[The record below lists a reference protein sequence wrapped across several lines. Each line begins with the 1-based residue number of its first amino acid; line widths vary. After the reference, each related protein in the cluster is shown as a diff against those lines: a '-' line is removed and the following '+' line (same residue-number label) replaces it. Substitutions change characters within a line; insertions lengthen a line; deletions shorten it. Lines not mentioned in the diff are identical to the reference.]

1 MHFNY
6 SKKALNMQ
14 IPLEV
19 LEILKKL
26 NQADF
31 EAYIVGGCVRDLAMS
46 GIKGLKRTPKDW
58 DITTNA
64 LPKQIQKLF
73 PDSVY
78 ENEFGTVAIKTHSE
92 NPNLKIIEVTTLRKE
107 GKYSDK
113 RHPDEIKFA
122 ETIEE
127 DLNRRDFT
135 VNAMALNLRI
145 MNNESRIKNGKEKT
159 NNNHVSFIIS
169 NSKFQI
175 LDSKFYNIIDPFNG
189 QKDLQKK
196 LIRTVGN
203 AKERFF
209 EDGLRLMR
217 AIRFACELNFQ
228 IEPQT
233 LTAIKDN
240 ASFLGF
246 ISKERIRDELIKI
259 INSPQAVKGIF
270 LLQENDLLKQII
282 PELEK
287 GIGVTQN
294 KHHIYTIW
302 EHLWR
307 SLDYACEKEYSLEVK
322 LASLFH
328 DIGKP
333 YTKEGEGINSTFYN
347 HEWQGAKITT
357 RILDRLKFPKNKSE
371 KIIKLVRYHGFVYD
385 PEVTTDAAIRRL
397 LVKIGKENI
406 QELAQVREADR
417 IGSGCPKALPFRLR
431 HFLFRVEKVLKELEG
446 QQPSLKILKMNGND
460 IIKILGI
467 EPGPKIGAILSILL
481 EQVLDDP
488 KKNSK
493 KYLEKEA
500 KRLNQLSQN
509 ELKEKQKIAQEKY
522 KDLLQDEERKIKK
535 KYFVS

>member
-1 MHFNY
+1 M
-6 SKKALNMQ
+6 
-14 IPLEV
+14 
-19 LEILKKL
+19 EIIEKL

-31 EAYIVGGCVRDLAMS
+31 EAYIVGGCVRYLVLS
-46 GIKGLKRTPKDW
+46 ETKKLKRNPKDW

-64 LPKQIQKLF
+64 KPEQIQKIF
-73 PDSVY
+73 PDCVY
-78 ENEFGTVAIKTHSE
+78 ENEFGTVAVKTGSE
-92 NPNLKIIEVTTLRKE
+92 NVALKIIEITTFRKE

-113 RHPDEIKFA
+113 RHPDKIEFA
-122 ETIEE
+122 KTIEE
-127 DLNRRDFT
+127 DLSRRDFT
-135 VNAMALNLRI
+135 INAMA
-145 MNNESRIKNGKEKT
+145 IKPKNTEYAIQNT
-159 NNNHVSFIIS
+159 EYTLV
-169 NSKFQI
+169 
-175 LDSKFYNIIDPFNG
+175 DPFDG
-189 QKDLQKK
+189 QKDLQNK

-203 AKERFF
+203 AKERFS

-217 AIRFACELNFQ
+217 AIRFACEINFQ
-228 IEPQT
+228 VEPKT
-233 LTAIKDN
+233 SKAIKDN
-240 ASFLGF
+240 ASLLAF

-294 KHHIYTIW
+294 KHHIYTVW
-302 EHLWR
+302 EHAWR
-307 SLDYACEKEYSLEVK
+307 SLKYACKKEYGLEVK

-333 YTKEGEGINSTFYN
+333 YTKEGEGIDATFYN
-347 HEWQGAKITT
+347 HEWQGAKITA
-357 RILDRLKFPKNKSE
+357 RILNRLKFPKNKSE

-385 PEVTTDAAIRRL
+385 PEITTDAAIRRL
-397 LVKIGKENI
+397 LVKVGKENI

-446 QQPSLKILKMNGND
+446 QQPSLKILKINGND
-460 IIKILGI
+460 IIKTLGI

-488 KKNSK
+488 KKNNK
-493 KYLEKEA
+493 KYMEKEA
-500 KRLNQLSQN
+500 KEISLLSQN
-509 ELKEKQKIAQEKY
+509 ELKKKHKIAQKKY
-522 KDLLQDEERKIKK
+522 KNLLEEDEKEIKK
-535 KYFVS
+535 KYYVN

>member
-1 MHFNY
+1 
-6 SKKALNMQ
+6 MQ

-19 LEILKKL
+19 LEIIKKL
-26 NQADF
+26 NQANF
-31 EAYIVGGCVRDLAMS
+31 EAYIVGGCVRDL
-46 GIKGLKRTPKDW
+46 IINKVKGLKRRPKDW

-64 LPKQIQKLF
+64 RPKQIQKLF

-78 ENEFGTVAIKTHSE
+78 ENKFGTVLIKTGSE
-92 NPNLKIIEVTTLRKE
+92 SPDLKIIEVTTFRRE

-113 RHPDEIKFA
+113 RHPDKIKFA
-122 ETIEE
+122 KTIEE
-127 DLNRRDFT
+127 DLSRRDFT
-135 VNAMALNLRI
+135 VNAMALHLETQNLKLKSQK
-145 MNNESRIKNGKEKT
+145 ESYKLQVASYK
-159 NNNHVSFIIS
+159 
-169 NSKFQI
+169 
-175 LDSKFYNIIDPFNG
+175 IIDPFNG

-196 LIRTVGN
+196 LIRAAGN
-203 AKERFF
+203 PKERFS

-233 LTAIKDN
+233 LNAIKDN
-240 ASFLGF
+240 ASLLSF

-259 INSPQAVKGIF
+259 INSSQAVKGIF

-294 KHHIYTIW
+294 KHHIYTVW
-302 EHLWR
+302 EHAWR
-307 SLDYACEKEYSLEVK
+307 SLDYACKKEYSLEVK

-333 YTKEGEGINSTFYN
+333 YTKEGEGIDSTFYN
-347 HEWQGAKITT
+347 HEWQGAKITA
-357 RILDRLKFPKNKSE
+357 RILGRLKFPKDKAE
-371 KIIKLVRYHGFVYD
+371 KIIKLVRCHGFVYD
-385 PEVTTDAAIRRL
+385 PEITTDAAIRRL

-446 QQPSLKILKMNGND
+446 KQPSLKILKINGND
-460 IIKILGI
+460 IIKTLHI
-467 EPGPKIGAILSILL
+467 EPSPKIGAILSILL

-493 KYLEKEA
+493 KQLEKEA
-500 KRLNQLSQN
+500 KELNQLPQN
-509 ELKEKQKIAQEKY
+509 QLKKKQKIAQEKY
-522 KDLLQDEERKIKK
+522 KNLLEENEKEIKK
-535 KYFVS
+535 KYYVN

>member
-1 MHFNY
+1 
-6 SKKALNMQ
+6 MQ

-19 LEILKKL
+19 LEIIKKL

-31 EAYIVGGCVRDLAMS
+31 EAYIVGGCVRDSILQNQS
-46 GIKGLKRTPKDW
+46 VIKPKDW

-64 LPKQIQKLF
+64 LPEQIQKLF
-73 PDSVY
+73 PKSVY
-78 ENEFGTVAIKTHSE
+78 ENEFGTVLIKTDSKD
-92 NPNLKIIEVTTLRKE
+92 PNLKTIEITTFRKE

-113 RHPDEIKFA
+113 RHPDKIEFA

-127 DLNRRDFT
+127 DLSRRDFT
-135 VNAMALNLRI
+135 VNAMALYLKTRNL
-145 MNNESRIKNGKEKT
+145 KLKTKEKNYKLSST
-159 NNNHVSFIIS
+159 SY
-169 NSKFQI
+169 K
-175 LDSKFYNIIDPFNG
+175 IIDPFNG

-196 LIRTVGN
+196 LIRAVGN
-203 AKERFF
+203 PNERFS

-233 LTAIKDN
+233 LKAIKNN
-240 ASFLGF
+240 ASLLGF
-246 ISKERIRDELIKI
+246 ISKERIRDEFIKI

-270 LLQENDLLKQII
+270 LLQENDLLKEII

-294 KHHIYTIW
+294 KHHIYTVW
-302 EHLWR
+302 EHAWR
-307 SLDYACEKEYSLEVK
+307 SLDYACKKKYGLEVR

-347 HEWQGAKITT
+347 HEWQGAKITA
-357 RILDRLKFPKNKSE
+357 RILNRLKFPKNKAE
-371 KIIKLVRYHGFVYD
+371 KIIKLVRYHGFVYE
-385 PEVTTDAAIRRL
+385 PEITTDAAIRRL

-446 QQPSLKILKMNGND
+446 QQPSLKILKINGSD
-460 IIKILGI
+460 IIKTLHI
-467 EPGPKIGAILSILL
+467 EPSPKIGAILSILL

-488 KKNSK
+488 KKNRK
-493 KYLEKEA
+493 KLLEKEA
-500 KRLNQLSQN
+500 KKLNKLPEN
-509 ELKEKQKIAQEKY
+509 ELKKKERKAQEKY
-522 KDLLQDEERKIKK
+522 KHLLEENEKEIKK
-535 KYFVS
+535 KYRVN

>member
-1 MHFNY
+1 
-6 SKKALNMQ
+6 MQ

-19 LEILKKL
+19 LEIIKKL

-31 EAYIVGGCVRDLAMS
+31 EAYIVGGCVRDSILQNQSA
-46 GIKGLKRTPKDW
+46 GRPKDW

-64 LPKQIQKLF
+64 LPKQIQELL

-78 ENEFGTVAIKTHSE
+78 ENEFGTVAVKPNSE
-92 NPNLKIIEVTTLRKE
+92 DDNLKIIEVTTFRKE

-113 RHPDEIKFA
+113 RHPDKIEFA
-122 ETIEE
+122 KTIEE
-127 DLNRRDFT
+127 DLSRRDFT
-135 VNAMALNLRI
+135 VNALALSEVEGMA
-145 MNNESRIKNGKEKT
+145 K
-159 NNNHVSFIIS
+159 
-169 NSKFQI
+169 
-175 LDSKFYNIIDPFNG
+175 IIDPFDG

-196 LIRTVGN
+196 IIRTVGN
-203 AKERFF
+203 AKERFS

-233 LTAIKDN
+233 LKAIKDN
-240 ASFLGF
+240 ASLLAF

-287 GIGVTQN
+287 GIEVTQN
-294 KHHIYTIW
+294 KHHIYTVW
-302 EHLWR
+302 EHAWR
-307 SLDYACEKEYSLEVK
+307 SLDYACKKEYSLEVK

-333 YTKEGEGINSTFYN
+333 YTKEGEGINATFYN
-347 HEWQGAKITT
+347 HEWQGAKITA

-371 KIIKLVRYHGFVYD
+371 KIIKLVRCHGFVYD
-385 PEVTTDAAIRRL
+385 PEITTDAAIRRL
-397 LVKIGKENI
+397 LVKVEKENI

-446 QQPSLKILKMNGND
+446 QQPSLKILKINGND

-481 EQVLDDP
+481 EQVLDDT

-493 KYLEKEA
+493 KYLEKEV
-500 KRLNQLSQN
+500 KELNRLSQN
-509 ELKEKQKIAQEKY
+509 ELKKKEKIAQEKY
-522 KDLLQDEERKIKK
+522 KNLLEENEKEIKK
-535 KYFVS
+535 KYYVE